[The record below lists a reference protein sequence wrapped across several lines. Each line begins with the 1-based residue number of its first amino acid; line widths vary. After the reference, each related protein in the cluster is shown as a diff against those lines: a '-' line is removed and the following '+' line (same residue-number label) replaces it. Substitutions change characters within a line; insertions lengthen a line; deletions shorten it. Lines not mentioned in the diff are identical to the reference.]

1 MSISV
6 DDIKNKITNLEAEM
20 KKHSNYV
27 TEITQG
33 IEKLMADKAT
43 SLNNINIL
51 NGALQAYR
59 DVVSGS
65 TVANNAT
72 VQDGPAVLEGQ
83 VE

>member
-1 MSISV
+1 MGISV
-6 DDIKNKITNLEAEM
+6 DDIKQKITNLEAEM

-51 NGALQAYR
+51 NGALQAYK
-59 DVVSGS
+59 DVVNGS
-65 TVANNAT
+65 SVDNGVTPKAPTVL
-72 VQDGPAVLEGQ
+72 DGEV
-83 VE
+83 V